1 MKSPLFILNLI
12 FFFVLLTNAHGLSAN
27 LILNEAVKE
36 ALNNHPEILI
46 AKDKVKQAELKVKGV
61 KGRLNPNLSVNAG
74 YGPITDR
81 YGVGFVISQDL
92 DQIISGN
99 KREKDNTRLD
109 LDIAKQQ
116 LILTEQRII
125 KEATEAYYHLQLAK
139 DNLKLKEEIFD
150 SRYKSLEFAQAK
162 FDLGKASMDEV
173 LSKQKETDEAK
184 LGLSEARYELK
195 KAELNL
201 YQLMGQS
208 DYFGNDILAR

>member
-12 FFFVLLTNAHGLSAN
+12 FFFVLLTNDYGLSAN
-27 LILNEAVKE
+27 LTLDEAVKE

-92 DQIISGN
+92 DQLISGN
-99 KREKDNTRLD
+99 KREKDNTLLD

-139 DNLKLKEEIFD
+139 DNLKLKEELFD
-150 SRYKSLEFAQAK
+150 SHYKSLEFAQAK
-162 FDLGKASMDEV
+162 FDLGKASMDEL
-173 LSKQKETDEAK
+173 LSKQEETDEAK

-195 KAELNL
+195 KARLNL

-208 DYFGNDILAR
+208 DYFENDTLAR

>member
-1 MKSPLFILNLI
+1 MKSYLFILNLI
-12 FFFVLLTNAHGLSAN
+12 FFFLLLTNDYGLSAN
-27 LILNEAVKE
+27 LTLDEVVKE

-74 YGPITDR
+74 YGPIADR

-92 DQIISGN
+92 GQLISGN
-99 KREKDNTRLD
+99 KREKDNTLLD

-125 KEATEAYYHLQLAK
+125 KETTGAYYHLQLAK

-162 FDLGKASMDEV
+162 FDLGKVSMDEV
-173 LSKQKETDEAK
+173 LSKQKETDEAN

-201 YQLMGQS
+201 YQFMGQP
-208 DYFGNDILAR
+208 DYFGNDTLAR

>member
-12 FFFVLLTNAHGLSAN
+12 FFFVLLTNAYGLSAN
-27 LILNEAVKE
+27 LTLDEAVKE

-74 YGPITDR
+74 YGPIADR

-92 DQIISGN
+92 DQLISGN
-99 KREKDNTRLD
+99 KREKDNTLLD

-139 DNLKLKEEIFD
+139 DNLKLKEEIFN

-162 FDLGKASMDEV
+162 FDLGKVSMDEL

-195 KAELNL
+195 KSKLNL

-208 DYFGNDILAR
+208 DYFGNDTLAR